1 MVVTLSAPEKL
12 SFNITLDKPFSASD
26 PLQSILISK
35 PAFINSTAATLA
47 TLVGG
52 NATNTQLVCN
62 LFRVCARPPFGL
74 GMPEFRRSTQG
85 EGCHM
90 KTTD

>member
-12 SFNITLDKPFSASD
+12 SFNVTLNKPFSSSD

-52 NATNTQLVCN
+52 NASNTQQV
-62 LFRVCARPPFGL
+62 
-74 GMPEFRRSTQG
+74 S
-85 EGCHM
+85 
-90 KTTD
+90 